1 MAEILMVIAPDR
13 FRDEELF
20 ETRRVLEEKGH
31 RVTVA
36 GHPTGL
42 SRGTR
47 GGEYLLEEDLYRQNP
62 DLFDAII
69 FVGGGGAEA
78 YFDNPVAHQI
88 AGTMLESGKVTAAI
102 CIAPV
107 ILARAGLLSGR
118 RATVFPDGK
127 EELIRAGALYQEEP
141 VVTDGLL
148 ITADGPGAAE
158 EFALAVSGALT
169 GGRS

>member
-47 GGEYLLEEDLYRQNP
+47 GGEFLLEEDLYRQNP
-62 DLFDAII
+62 DLSDAII

-148 ITADGPGAAE
+148 ITADGPGSAV
-158 EFALAVSGALT
+158 EFALAVSAALEGQRT
-169 GGRS
+169 